1 MSPKETG
8 ELIAMLR
15 KQCDMTQKQLA
26 ERLDVT
32 DKAISRWETGRGYPD
47 IDALLAL
54 SECFGIT
61 VNELLCGE
69 RIESERTQE
78 PPVNQESQIKVA
90 TQYIRTTK
98 RSKTRIIVIIV
109 LSVLLAVALVLGGV
123 QIAHNM
129 VSLMGASNCI
139 ISNDYQRIVWNEQ
152 TYLPLEISELTSNVD
167 SHSAIE
173 AQVEGKGLSTKLF
186 FGDQVCCVY
195 GCDNNDIIYLQTEYD
210 DLPYHYYCR
219 ETRLEHYKH
228 LYEKAEFDDYYAE
241 IPYGDYS
248 LSYSY
253 ELTDEFSRYL
263 DSLNKSD
270 STENYGDGER
280 SIDTVYVE
288 AKAIETPF
296 IRFRG
301 EILRRNGVYYWYDAS
316 EETPDEDFSAR
327 SSRPIYEI
335 DNSYYTEL
343 NSLFEMQS
351 Y

>member
-1 MSPKETG
+1 MSPRKTG
-8 ELIAMLR
+8 ELISVLR

-61 VNELLCGE
+61 VNELLYGE
-69 RIESERTQE
+69 RIESEKTQE
-78 PPVNQESQIKVA
+78 HPVNQESQIKVA
-90 TQYIRTTK
+90 TQYIRTAK
-98 RSKTRIIVIIV
+98 QNRTRIIIIVV
-109 LSVLLAVALVLGGV
+109 LSVLLAVALVFGGI
-123 QIAHNM
+123 QIAHNT
-129 VSLMGASNCI
+129 VSLMGSSNCI
-139 ISNDYQRIVWNEQ
+139 ISNDYQKIVWYGQ
-152 TYLPLEISELTSNVD
+152 TYLPLEISELTCNAD

-173 AQVEGKGLSTKLF
+173 AQVEGKSLSTKLF
-186 FGDQVCCVY
+186 FGDQVCCVCD
-195 GCDNNDIIYLQTEYD
+195 CDNNDIIYLQTEYD

-219 ETRLEHYKH
+219 ETKLEYYKR
-228 LYEKAEFDDYYAE
+228 LYEKAEFNDYYAE

-270 STENYGDGER
+270 STENYGDGEQ
-280 SIDTVYVE
+280 SINTVYVE
-288 AKAIETPF
+288 AKAIGTPF
-296 IRFRG
+296 VRFKG
-301 EILRRNGVYYWYDAS
+301 EILRRNGFYYWYDAG

-335 DNSYYTEL
+335 DKSYYDEL
-343 NSLFEMQS
+343 NSLFEMQTE
-351 Y
+351 